1 MKYLEL
7 LQAVEKEA
15 RDNYNLT
22 AGDIE
27 QLGQSANKNSIILK
41 YNDNG
46 IEISIKYK
54 TKDALKAVYGSRVAK
69 GELKNCTFDEFE
81 DLFKK
86 GYEIDDI
93 EPELKNKKLDFGDG
107 KEEE

>member
-7 LQAVEKEA
+7 LKAVEKEA
-15 RDNYNLT
+15 KDNYNLVD
-22 AGDIE
+22 GSIE

-41 YNDNG
+41 YDDNG

-54 TKDALKAVYGSRVAK
+54 TKDALKAVYGSRVEK
-69 GELKNCTFDEFE
+69 GEFKNCTFDEFE

-93 EPELKNKKLDFGDG
+93 EDALKKRKLDFGDG
-107 KEEE
+107 KKEE

>member
-1 MKYLEL
+1 MKYLEI
-7 LQAVEKEA
+7 LQAVEKES
-15 RDNYNLT
+15 RENYNL
-22 AGDIE
+22 ASGEIE

-69 GELKNCTFDEFE
+69 GEFKNCTFDEFV
-81 DLFKK
+81 DMFNR
-86 GYEIDDI
+86 GYDVKDI
-93 EPELKNKKLDFGDG
+93 EPELQKNKLDFGDG
-107 KEEE
+107 KQEE